1 MKKLLLICS
10 IATVITGCANEA
22 LIKETQSGKAEAEYP
37 NYTQEQVIDAIVQ
50 YCNGKG
56 FSIEEQQKNFVICSK
71 QMTGGT
77 AILTQMAIGNSYS
90 TTPQAKARYSVA
102 KYKNGTKVWAEA
114 YAETQMALGQVR
126 KEPLDSNT
134 TRNELQRAL
143 DDGIKNILKNN

>member
-71 QMTGGT
+71 QMTGGA

-126 KEPLDSNT
+126 KEPLDSNK

>member
-71 QMTGGT
+71 QMTGGA
-77 AILTQMAIGNSYS
+77 AIF
-90 TTPQAKARYSVA
+90 
-102 KYKNGTKVWAEA
+102 
-114 YAETQMALGQVR
+114 TQMALGQVR
-126 KEPLDSNT
+126 KEPLDGNK

>member
-10 IATVITGCANEA
+10 IATVITGCAKEA

-71 QMTGGT
+71 QMTGGA
-77 AILTQMAIGNSYS
+77 AIFTQLAIGNSYS

-126 KEPLDSNT
+126 KEPLDGNK

>member
-10 IATVITGCANEA
+10 IATVITGCAKEA

-37 NYTQEQVIDAIVQ
+37 NYTQEQVIDAIV
-50 YCNGKG
+50 
-56 FSIEEQQKNFVICSK
+56 
-71 QMTGGT
+71 
-77 AILTQMAIGNSYS
+77 SYS

-102 KYKNGTKVWAEA
+102 KYKNGTKAWAEA